1 MIQMNLKP
9 LLIGGI
15 VAFFVTRKSATSK
28 SKSVDNKPKVFI
40 KPGYTITDCKIIK
53 INDEQKALK
62 QAFKYGAN
70 YKNPEGMDICLFG
83 STNCK
88 LSLDIQDI
96 KAHPEKGKFI
106 YDLSVYYLAGA
117 LNKEKVKLE
126 DFVPGLE
133 INREEF
139 EKENISTVGWL
150 TEKDIPAI
158 IEKNK

>member
-15 VAFFVTRKSATSK
+15 VAYFVTQRSATSK

-53 INDEQKALK
+53 INDAEKALK

-70 YKNPEGMDICLFG
+70 YKKPEDIDNCLFG

-96 KAHPEKGKFI
+96 KAHPEKGKFF
-106 YDLSVYYLAGA
+106 YDLSIYYLSGA
-117 LNKEKVKLE
+117 LNAGKVKLE
-126 DFVPGLE
+126 DFVLGLA

-139 EKENISTVGWL
+139 AKENISTVGWL

>member
-53 INDEQKALK
+53 INDAEKALK

-70 YKNPEGMDICLFG
+70 YKKPEDIDNCLFG
-83 STNCK
+83 GNTCRLTLIVK
-88 LSLDIQDI
+88 D
-96 KAHPEKGKFI
+96 PEIAKFF
-106 YDLSVYYLAGA
+106 YDLSFYYLAGA
-117 LNKEKVKLE
+117 VKENKVKVE
-126 DFVPGLE
+126 DFSAGLA
-133 INREEF
+133 INREAF